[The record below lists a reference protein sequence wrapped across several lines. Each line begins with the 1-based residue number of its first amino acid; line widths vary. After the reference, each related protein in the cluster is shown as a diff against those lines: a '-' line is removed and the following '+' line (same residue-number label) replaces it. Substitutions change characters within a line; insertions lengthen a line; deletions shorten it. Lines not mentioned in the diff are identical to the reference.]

1 MIVDIDHPQIGKFR
15 TLGSPIQ
22 MSDSPTTVTAAPLL
36 GQHTSEVLN
45 EILDYGP
52 QEINELAVQGVV

>member
-1 MIVDIDHPQIGKFR
+1 MDVDHPKLGKFR

-45 EILDYGP
+45 EVLGYDDAKVG
-52 QEINELAVQGVV
+52 ELAGLGVV